1 MAKVLQNRECPEDKQ
16 FELFNSESIY
26 SEIKRR
32 VLEISTDTA
41 RESGKRFFKEE
52 VNISG
57 VKSADME
64 RLSKDLF
71 KNLADKDKKSVFSLC
86 EMLWR
91 GNILEESFIAC
102 SWAYN
107 MRKYFVEEDFYI
119 FESWIESYVT
129 NWASCD
135 TFCNHTMGEIID
147 MYPHLTENLMGW
159 CKSENRWKRRAA
171 AVSLIVPAREGRF
184 MDEVFQIAD
193 LLLLDEDDMVRKGYG
208 WLLKVCS
215 NKHQEEVFDFVMKR
229 KDIMPRTSL
238 RYAIEKM
245 PAQLKVRAMKR

>member
-1 MAKVLQNRECPEDKQ
+1 MRKDLQSLKLIEDTKS
-16 FELFNSESIY
+16 EIIMRESIY
-26 SEIKRR
+26 SYIKRR
-32 VLEISTDTA
+32 VLEISSEEV
-41 RESGKRFFKEE
+41 RKSGQRFFKEE
-52 VNISG
+52 VNIAG
-57 VKSADME
+57 VNSTDIG
-64 RLSKDLF
+64 RLSKDLY
-71 KNLADKDKKSVFSLC
+71 KSLPNKEKMSVFSIC

-91 GNILEESFIAC
+91 SNVLEESFIAC

-107 MRKYFVEEDFYI
+107 QRKFFVEEDFYR
-119 FESWIESYVT
+119 FENWIERYVN

-135 TFCNHTMGEIID
+135 TFCNHTMGAIID
-147 MYPHLTENLMGW
+147 MYPHFTGNLKEW

-184 MDEVFQIAD
+184 MDEAIQIAD
-193 LLLLDEDDMVRKGYG
+193 LLLTDEDDMVRKGYG

-215 NKHQEEVFDFVMKR
+215 NKHQENVFNFVMKR

-245 PAQLKVRAMKR
+245 PAHLKVQAMKR

>member
-1 MAKVLQNRECPEDKQ
+1 MKTDLQNLKLTQDKKSEI
-16 FELFNSESIY
+16 FKLESIY

-32 VLEISTDTA
+32 VQEISHEEV
-41 RESGKRFFKEE
+41 RKSGQRFFKEE
-52 VNISG
+52 VNIAG
-57 VKSADME
+57 VNSAHIG
-64 RLSKDLF
+64 RLSKDLY
-71 KNLADKDKKSVFSLC
+71 KNLPDKEKKSVFSIC

-91 GNILEESFIAC
+91 SSVLEESFIAC

-107 MRKYFVEEDFYI
+107 QRKHFTEDDFYK
-119 FESWIESYVT
+119 FENWIENYVT

-135 TFCNHTMGEIID
+135 TFCNHTMGTIID
-147 MYPHLTENLMGW
+147 MYPHFTGNLKEW

-171 AVSLIVPAREGRF
+171 AVSLIVPAREGRY

-193 LLLLDEDDMVRKGYG
+193 LLLMDEDDMVRKGYG

-215 NKHQEEVFDFVMKR
+215 NKHQEKVFDFVMKR
-229 KDIMPRTSL
+229 KDFMPRTSL

-245 PAQLKVRAMKR
+245 PAHLKILAMKR